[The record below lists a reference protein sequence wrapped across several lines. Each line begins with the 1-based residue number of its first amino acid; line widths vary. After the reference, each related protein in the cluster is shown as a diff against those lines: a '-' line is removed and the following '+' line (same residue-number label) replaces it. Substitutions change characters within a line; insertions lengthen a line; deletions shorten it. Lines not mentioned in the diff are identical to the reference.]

1 MTKNIKN
8 KRLKSEKYCFDI
20 RPKFHDVNFDVS
32 IEKVKKFTLHW
43 GYYNSSHLIKFTIHW
58 GYHNSAQNH
67 FWTSCCNSSFI
78 KKILVDNYSV
88 IWFFSIMGPMVIFFG
103 PFIFIYLV
111 ILFRSNGPF
120 SLFLVILFWKKKFGS
135 LSVSLSLTLTHFL
148 FNSLFVSFF

>member
-1 MTKNIKN
+1 MTKNIKKPKTEKWKVLFWYSAQISCCQFQRFN
-8 KRLKSEKYCFDI
+8 WKSEKL
-20 RPKFHDVNFDVS
+20 
-32 IEKVKKFTLHW
+32 TLHW